1 MIILDDWK
9 PYIGKDGRVRAYNKK
24 LKRGKSYPRV
34 LMELKLGRPLE
45 PYEQVHHIDENPL
58 NNDLDNLE
66 IALLGEHQREHSTKY
81 KENIISKCVYCGKEI
96 VLTPIQQRN
105 ITREAK
111 RGRKSPFCSRVCS
124 GKYGKEE
131 QLRRNSMTEC

>member
-9 PYIGKDGRVRAYNKK
+9 TYIGKDGRVRAYNKK
-24 LKRGKSYPRV
+24 LKLCKSYPRV
-34 LMELKLGRPLE
+34 LMELKIGRPLE

-66 IALLGEHQREHSTKY
+66 IALSGEHQRYHFTKY

-111 RGRKSPFCSRVCS
+111 RGKKVHFVQEFVAGNMAKKNSL
-124 GKYGKEE
+124 EE
-131 QLRRNSMTEC
+131 IL